1 LNLKVITIAGLQCST
16 SAKYSILLDEDI
28 SQKYGYLYNFT
39 AYSALP
45 VCFFFITPL
54 TFSQTVEIIDDTERR
69 SSFAPLDHRQ
79 HDHFATC
86 LLPLVFIIFIITIML
101 KDEGLY
107 SKVR

>member
-1 LNLKVITIAGLQCST
+1 MDTCIT
-16 SAKYSILLDEDI
+16 LLHTLHF
-28 SQKYGYLYNFT
+28 QF
-39 AYSALP
+39 
-45 VCFFFITPL
+45 VFFSSPHLHFQ
-54 TFSQTVEIIDDTERR
+54 QTVEIIDDTERR

>member
-45 VCFFFITPL
+45 VFFSSPHLHFQ
-54 TFSQTVEIIDDTERR
+54 QTVEIIDDTERR

-86 LLPLVFIIFIITIML
+86 LLPSCFYYFYYYNYV
-101 KDEGLY
+101 K
-107 SKVR
+107 R